1 VFLLRAHYVR
11 STNLSIGILQGL
23 CQLVYSLYFSITYEL
38 MPVLSAMVDGIFKVH
53 YGARHQNGALVC
65 AVPSQRNALNFGAIP
80 HG

>member
-1 VFLLRAHYVR
+1 MFLLRAHYVR
-11 STNLSIGILQGL
+11 STNLSMGKLQSL

-38 MPVLSAMVDGIFKVH
+38 VPVLLATVDGIFKVH

-65 AVPSQRNALNFGAIP
+65 AVPSQLNALDFGGIP